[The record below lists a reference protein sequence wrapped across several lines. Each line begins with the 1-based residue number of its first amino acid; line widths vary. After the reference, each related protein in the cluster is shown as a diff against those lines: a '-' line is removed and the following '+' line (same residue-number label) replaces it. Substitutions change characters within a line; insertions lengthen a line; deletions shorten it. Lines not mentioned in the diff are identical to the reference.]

1 VEKAKIS
8 PGQLFALLVLFNM
21 GTAILRVLATSAE
34 KDAWLTILLGGMGG
48 LAIFSIYAALYH
60 RFPRLQLTGYMKEIF
75 GKRVGGALGLFYT
88 LFFIHGAARDLREG
102 GELVASSV
110 MNQTPVFV
118 LNVIMTAAI
127 GYVLVQG
134 IEVLARTGQIFLFIL
149 VILGIGSSIL
159 LVFSG
164 VIELDRLLPVLGKG
178 LGPVIETTLKQ
189 TIQFPHEE
197 AVCFT
202 MILPFLNSSGAG
214 LRAGF
219 AAVATSSLILAYT
232 TALNVAVL
240 GIEISSRTIFP
251 MLQTIS
257 LINIGEFIQRLD
269 VIVVLTLIIGDFFK
283 VAVFF
288 YAAVAAATD
297 VFRFANYRSLVFP
310 IGFIILLASIMLSG
324 DFSEQIEEGDI
335 LLYTMF
341 MFFGAILPFLIWLAS
356 HFHKKTNTGH

>member
-269 VIVVLTLIIGDFFK
+269 VIVVL
-283 VAVFF
+283 FF